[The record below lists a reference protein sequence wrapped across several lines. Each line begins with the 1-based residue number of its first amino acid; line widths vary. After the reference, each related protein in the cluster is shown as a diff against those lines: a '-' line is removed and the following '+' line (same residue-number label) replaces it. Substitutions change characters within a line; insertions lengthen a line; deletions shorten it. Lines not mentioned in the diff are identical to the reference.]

1 MGIRIW
7 YQSMAPLAGLSGYVD
22 TLRRHAKQ
30 ACGEGVEVVFNG
42 ASEEP
47 YRGHMPTDILK
58 YPYVKHVLQ
67 TEAIA
72 FCRQAECDGFDA
84 VVLGSFSE
92 PFLAEIRSLL
102 EIPVISMP
110 ESVLLVACSL
120 AEQFALVSLTPAS
133 VRRVQA
139 LVRRHGIES
148 RVCAIQ
154 SLTKPV
160 NESDLDA
167 AFAAPQAIVADF
179 TAVAEQAVGAGADVV
194 IPAEGV
200 LNEVLYANG
209 VRNVLGA
216 TVMDCVG
223 AALLYAELQIKLKRR
238 LGMGVGRRWAYAKP
252 PAELLDQLKRMH

>member
-22 TLRRHAKQ
+22 ALQRHAKQ
-30 ACGEGVEVVFNG
+30 ACPEGVEVVFNG

-47 YRGHMPTDILK
+47 YRGYMPTDILK
-58 YPYVKHVLQ
+58 YPYVKQVLQ
-67 TEAIA
+67 TEAIE
-72 FCRQAECDGFDA
+72 FCRQAERDGFDA

-110 ESVLLVACSL
+110 ESVLLTACSL
-120 AEQFALVSLTPAS
+120 AEQFALVALTPAS
-133 VRRVQA
+133 ARRVRN
-139 LVRRHGIES
+139 LVRRHGLES
-148 RVCAIQ
+148 RACAIQ

-160 NESDLDA
+160 NENDLNA
-167 AFAAPQAIVADF
+167 AFAAPKAIVADF
-179 TAVAEQAVGAGADVV
+179 TAAAERAVNAGADVV

-200 LNEVLYANG
+200 LNEVLYENG
-209 VRNVLGA
+209 VRNVMGA

-223 AALLYAELQIKLKRR
+223 VALLYAELQINLKRR
-238 LGMGVGRRWAYAKP
+238 LGIGVGRRWTYAKP
-252 PAELLDQLKRMH
+252 PLELLERIKHTR